1 MELIEIDQLTKSFGG
16 LRAVDGVSLKIRE
29 GEVVSVIGPNGAGK
43 STLFNLITGYIE
55 PDGGKVLLDGEEI
68 TRLPIHKM
76 VTKGIARSFQSLNV
90 FSELTVHENV
100 RMGIQARMGHGGEL
114 FRSRSRLQGVNEK
127 IPEIVER
134 VGLAG
139 KERMKAKDLSYG
151 DNKILDVAIAL
162 TATPRILL
170 MDEPTSG
177 LARRE
182 TGRMLDLIMKLSEHL
197 TILLVEHDMNVV
209 FTVSERVV
217 VMNQGKVIAEGKPDE
232 IRKDKAVQE
241 AYLGGEG

>member
-1 MELIEIDQLTKSFGG
+1 MRLLEIEQLTKNFGG
-16 LRAVDGVSLKIRE
+16 LRAVDGVSLSITA

-43 STLFNLITGYIE
+43 STLFNLITGYLE
-55 PDGGKVLLDGEEI
+55 PDGGRVLLDGEEI

-76 VTKGIARSFQSLNV
+76 VDKGIGRSFQSLNV

-100 RMGIQARMGHGGEL
+100 RMGIQAHMGHGSEL
-114 FRSRSRLQGVNEK
+114 FKARARLQGVNDK

-134 VGLAG
+134 VGLLG
-139 KERMKAKDLSYG
+139 KELMKAKDLSYG

-162 TATPRILL
+162 TAEPRILL

-182 TGRMLDLIMKLSEHL
+182 TGRMLDLIMKLSEQL
-197 TILLVEHDMNVV
+197 TILLVEHDMTVV
-209 FTVSERVV
+209 FAASERIV
-217 VMNQGKVIAEGKPDE
+217 VMNQGKVIAEGKPDD
-232 IRKDKAVQE
+232 IRKDEAVQE